1 MLSFSNRP
9 WQLRVTAPTEAPKI
23 PGLSAVTTQIL
34 YNRGITDSAQ
44 AQVFL
49 RPDLNQL
56 IDPHKI
62 KGVPEA
68 VKRIQEAIT
77 KQEKITIYGD
87 YDVDGIVGVVVLM
100 RLFKLLGYQADYY
113 IPHRIDE
120 GYGLNTSAIDKLKAN
135 GTSLI
140 ITVDCGISSCDEIRH
155 AKEIGIDMIITDH
168 HEPDLGAQLPDA
180 VAIINPKLSPE
191 PFTRNL
197 AGAGV
202 ALKLAWAMLNNT
214 PSLQR
219 ASPLFQNFVID
230 AMTLVAIGT
239 VADVVP
245 LLGENRVLV
254 YYGLQSL
261 KACKITGLKAL
272 MSKSRINGN
281 AIQPKDIAYGLAPR
295 INAGGR
301 LNTAARGVD
310 LLLTESD
317 DYARTIAEYLEQTN
331 RERQKIE
338 GKILDQARQKLRQD
352 PKLAQNPVLV
362 IAEKSWHPGVIGI
375 VASKIAEEFYRP
387 TIIISING
395 KKAKGSGRS
404 VPGFHLYN
412 ALADCRGLFT
422 SFGGHALAAG
432 LEIDTGNIPE
442 LINRLNTYAKDTP
455 PPDATSGRA
464 PLLID
469 AELTL
474 DGITRQLMQELDML
488 APFGEGNPEPVFAS
502 HNVRLAGEPRLMGA
516 NSTHLNFFVNAN
528 KAKSSYRVVAFGHGD
543 KIGLIES
550 LKDKEFSIAY
560 NVRLNRWNGHESVEL
575 YLKDLKTDPA

>member
-1 MLSFSNRP
+1 MLALSNRP
-9 WQLRVTAPTEAPKI
+9 WQLRGAAPAATPQI
-23 PGLSAVTTQIL
+23 PGLSAVTAQIL
-34 YNRGITDSAQ
+34 YNRGITDLAQ

-49 RPDLNQL
+49 KPDLNQL

-62 KGVPEA
+62 NGVPEA
-68 VKRIQEAIT
+68 VKRIQQAIT
-77 KQEKITIYGD
+77 KQEKIAIYGD
-87 YDVDGIVGVVVLM
+87 YDVDGIVGVVVLL
-100 RLFKLLGYQADYY
+100 RLFKLLNHNADYY

-120 GYGLNTSAIDKLKAN
+120 GYGLNTSAIDKLKTS
-135 GTSLI
+135 GTNLI
-140 ITVDCGISSCDEIRH
+140 ITVDCGISSCDEVRRG
-155 AKEIGIDMIITDH
+155 KETGIDVIITDH
-168 HEPDLGAQLPDA
+168 HEPDTLEKLPEA
-180 VAIINPKLSPE
+180 AAIINPKLSPE

-202 ALKLAWAMLNNT
+202 ALKLAWAMLNST

-219 ASPLFQNFVID
+219 SSPLFQNFVID

-261 KACKITGLKAL
+261 KACKIPGLKAL
-272 MSKSRINGN
+272 MEKSRINGKT
-281 AIQPKDIAYGLAPR
+281 IQPKDIAYGLAPR

-301 LNTAARGVD
+301 LDTAARGVD
-310 LLLTESD
+310 LLLTESE

-338 GKILDQARQKLRQD
+338 GKILDQARKKLQQD
-352 PKLAQNPVLV
+352 PKLAKNPVLV

-387 TIIISING
+387 TIIISVDG
-395 KKAKGSGRS
+395 KEGKGSGRS

-412 ALADCRGLFT
+412 ALADCRHLFT

-432 LEIDTGNIPE
+432 LEINTDNISA
-442 LINRLNTYAKDTP
+442 LINHLKTYAKDTP
-455 PPDATSGRA
+455 PPVGQA

-469 AELTL
+469 AEITM

-502 HNVRLAGEPRLMGA
+502 HNVRIAGEPRLMGI
-516 NSTHLNFFVNAN
+516 NSNHLNFFVNAG
-528 KAKSSYRVVAFGHGD
+528 KTAYRVVAFGQGD
-543 KIGLIES
+543 KIGFIES
-550 LKDKEFSIAY
+550 LKNKEFSIAY
-560 NVRLNRWNGHESVEL
+560 NARLNRWKGNETVEL